1 MGGKD
6 VIHIKQLQ
14 SSNLQPAEVQKLLKQ
29 LADERFSE
37 DVTGN
42 LISNPNELSGKLKVP
57 RILKTFTAII
67 KWVPLCVCVLTFW
80 L

>member
-14 SSNLQPAEVQKLLKQ
+14 SSNLQPTEVQKLLKQ

-37 DVTGN
+37 DVNGN
-42 LISNPNELSGKLKVP
+42 FISNPIEFSGKLKVP
-57 RILKTFTAII
+57 RILKSLL
-67 KWVPLCVCVLTFW
+67 PLL
-80 L
+80 

>member
-14 SSNLQPAEVQKLLKQ
+14 SSNLQPTEVQKLLKQ

-37 DVTGN
+37 GVNGN
-42 LISNPNELSGKLKVP
+42 FISNPNEFSGKLKVS
-57 RILKTFTAII
+57 RILKSLI
-67 KWVPLCVCVLTFW
+67 PLL
-80 L
+80 

>member
-14 SSNLQPAEVQKLLKQ
+14 KSNLQPIEVQKLLKQ

-37 DVTGN
+37 DENGRQMP
-42 LISNPNELSGKLKVP
+42 NPSYSSGTPKVEQD
-57 RILKTFTAII
+57 TESE
-67 KWVPLCVCVLTFW
+67 
-80 L
+80 